1 MDALNEAGGGDI
13 TRSKGWRNAL
23 PWWAKI
29 LAKMALSRLPVS
41 GRMWQ
46 KLGVFSPGFMLDA
59 DYAITV
65 FRHHFERAG
74 RPAPGF
80 TFLELGP
87 GDSLATAAVA
97 WAHGAAAGWLV
108 DAGAYAAR
116 DIAAYRPL
124 FAALAARRQ
133 ALSLPRD
140 AQDLAACVSVDELLA
155 MTHCAYREDGLAG
168 LRAVPADSI
177 DLVLSQATLEHVPRG
192 EFDATMRELHRAMK
206 PGAVASH
213 QVDFKDHLGGGLHN
227 LRFSDGLWERPWFA
241 RRSGFYTNRLR
252 FSEVIAALRG
262 AGFSTEIA
270 ERRVWDTPPLARGA
284 LARQFQHLSDDDLQ
298 TSGAALIA
306 RKHGA

>member
-1 MDALNEAGGGDI
+1 MDALNEAGGGDF
-13 TRSKGWRNAL
+13 TTSKGWRNGL

-29 LAKMALSRLPVS
+29 SAKLALSRLPVS
-41 GRMWQ
+41 GRVWQ

-59 DYAITV
+59 DYAIAV
-65 FRHHFERAG
+65 FRRHFERAG
-74 RPAPGF
+74 RPAAGF

-97 WAHGAAAGWLV
+97 WAHGASAGWLV
-108 DAGAYAAR
+108 DAGAYASR

-140 AQDLAACVSVDELLA
+140 AQDLAACASLDELLA
-155 MTHCAYREDGLAG
+155 MTHCIYREDGLAG
-168 LRAVPADSI
+168 LRAVPAGSI

-252 FSEVIAALRG
+252 LSEVVAALRG

-270 ERRVWDTPPLARGA
+270 ERRVWDSLPLARDA
-284 LARQFQHLSDDDLQ
+284 LARQFQRLSDDDLK